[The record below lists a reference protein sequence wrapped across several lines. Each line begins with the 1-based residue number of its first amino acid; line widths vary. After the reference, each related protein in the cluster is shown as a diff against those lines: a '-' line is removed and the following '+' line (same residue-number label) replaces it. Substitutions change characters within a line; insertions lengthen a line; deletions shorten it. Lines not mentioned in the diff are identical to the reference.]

1 MKYIITHK
9 DGKVIDFRTT
19 GFDITVENLAV
30 TDGLPEFVPQGGYN
44 GVLCYN
50 ETNGLYWEYEEAPE
64 SDELT
69 DSQALYILTGG
80 AYGEA

>member
-1 MKYIITHK
+1 MVG
-9 DGKVIDFRTT
+9 GKP
-19 GFDITVENLAV
+19 VEAV
-30 TDGLPEFVPQGGYN
+30 LRIGDDEDDDV
-44 GVLCYN
+44 VVDDVV
-50 ETNGLYWEYEEAPE
+50 E

>member
-1 MKYIITHK
+1 MKHNVVIMVG
-9 DGKVIDFRTT
+9 GKS
-19 GFDITVENLAV
+19 VEAV
-30 TDGLPEFVPQGGYN
+30 LRIGADEDNDVAVGE
-44 GVLCYN
+44 VL
-50 ETNGLYWEYEEAPE
+50 E